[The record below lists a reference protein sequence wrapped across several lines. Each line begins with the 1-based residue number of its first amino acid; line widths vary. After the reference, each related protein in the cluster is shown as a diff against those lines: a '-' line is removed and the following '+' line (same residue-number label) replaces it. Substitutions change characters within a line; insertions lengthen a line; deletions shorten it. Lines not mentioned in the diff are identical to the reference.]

1 MSPAEIQ
8 VRINIAR
15 REMNMWQEILQ
26 KKSCIDCIHW
36 QHRGC
41 GLAGGVEPPAEVVKA
56 ACPEWSWDEIP
67 F

>member
-1 MSPAEIQ
+1 MTPAEIQ

-26 KKSCIDCIHW
+26 KKSCNDCRQW

-41 GLAGGVEPPAEVVKA
+41 GLAAGMEPPAEVVKTG
-56 ACPEWSWDEIP
+56 CPEWTWDEIP